1 MAIRRTKQ
9 KKITGKIDLENFN
22 EALSDIQ
29 TDSLIDMEKVADLLK
44 ECMRQAYLTWSYPGV
59 FSSKENKNAPERTLI
74 KASVEFGK
82 KRFKIFDYKTV
93 TNEDDIVDDAYQISL
108 EDAQEIKPTA
118 KIGDEIKIP
127 FDVTTLDK
135 NFVRRVK
142 QLFLARI
149 REASKSSIL
158 SLYQSKIKGLIQG
171 TVTRV
176 DGNEYELNFG
186 KAIGRLRE
194 KNCLPD
200 DNFRVNDRVYVYLS
214 NLSDK
219 TTPPTLIINRT
230 SSDFVLALLKERIP
244 EIGSGIIKVRG
255 ISRQAGKRTKVFVES
270 TLPNVDPI
278 GACVGSDASRMRS
291 IIYELK
297 GEKVDILRY
306 YENKA
311 LQIIEAMKPATVIG
325 MTNNEDFFDPNVH
338 FEEIERDK
346 DYEYPEVTVIVQNG
360 SQGIA
365 IGSSGANVRLASRIT
380 HTSINIKQADDAI
393 KDDNDYI
400 MLPQIEKLTQTQI
413 EPQVNIMSEEELTQE
428 QDIEIDEEISNV
440 KDEEIKPI
448 TSEKREIVDL
458 DKLAIEEKKKEEQ
471 EKQKLAEKQKKEIEE
486 NEHIEIKNKPKIK
499 LEDIESALEPKKH
512 TEVKK
517 TQSHKAKK
525 EEVVEEKVESPVS
538 KVEAMPIYTEDE
550 IASFEN
556 DEDKEYEED
565 DDSYIDEE
573 YEDYQ

>member
-1 MAIRRTKQ
+1 MATRRTKQ

-29 TDSLIDMEKVADLLK
+29 NDSLIDMERVADLLK
-44 ECMRQAYLTWSYPGV
+44 DCMKQAYLSWSYPGV
-59 FSSKENKNAPERTLI
+59 FGSRENKNAPERSLI

-93 TNEDDIVDDAYQISL
+93 TEEDDIVDDSYQISL
-108 EDAQEIKPTA
+108 EEAQEIKPTA

-158 SLYQSKIKGLIQG
+158 SLYQSKIKGIIQG

-200 DNFRVNDRVYVYLS
+200 DHFSVNDRVYVYLAD
-214 NLSDK
+214 LSEK
-219 TTPPTLIINRT
+219 TTPPTLIVNRT
-230 SSDFVLALLKERIP
+230 SSDFVLALLKDRIP
-244 EIGSGIIKVRG
+244 EIGSGTIVVKG
-255 ISRQAGKRTKVFVES
+255 ISRQAGKRTKVFVQS
-270 TLPNVDPI
+270 TLPNVDPVGACI
-278 GACVGSDASRMRS
+278 GADANRMRS
-291 IIYELK
+291 ILYELK

-338 FEEIERDK
+338 FEEIEKDK

-393 KDDNDYI
+393 KDENEYI
-400 MLPQIEKLTQTQI
+400 MLPQIEKLTQVQI
-413 EPQVNIMSEEELTQE
+413 EPSKNIVPDEDITSDQEVELE
-428 QDIEIDEEISNV
+428 EEISNV

-448 TSEKREIVDL
+448 TTEKREIVDL
-458 DKLAIEEKKKEEQ
+458 DKLENEAKKVSQ
-471 EKQKLAEKQKKEIEE
+471 EKEKEKSKEKETE
-486 NEHIEIKNKPKIK
+486 PEHIEIKNKPKIK
-499 LEDIESALEPKKH
+499 LDELESALEQKKP
-512 TEVKK
+512 V
-517 TQSHKAKK
+517 AKK
-525 EEVVEEKVESPVS
+525 VVSKKKKVEVEEEVESEVS
-538 KVEAMPIYTEDE
+538 KVEAMPIYTDDE
-550 IASFEN
+550 IAAFDEEN
-556 DEDKEYEED
+556 DMQDYED

>member
-1 MAIRRTKQ
+1 MASRRTKQ

-29 TDSLIDMEKVADLLK
+29 NDSLIDMERVADLLK
-44 ECMRQAYLTWSYPGV
+44 DCMKQAYLTWSYPGV
-59 FSSKENKNAPERTLI
+59 FGSRENKNAPERTLI

-93 TNEDDIVDDAYQISL
+93 TEEDEIVDDAYQISL
-108 EDAQEIKPTA
+108 EEAQEIKPSA
-118 KIGDEIKIP
+118 KLGDEIKIP

-186 KAIGRLRE
+186 KAIGRLKE

-200 DNFRVNDRVYVYLS
+200 DHFSVNDRVYVYLS
-214 NLSDK
+214 DLSDK
-219 TTPPTLIINRT
+219 TTPPTLIVNRT

-244 EIGSGIIKVRG
+244 EIGSGTIIVKG
-255 ISRQAGKRTKVFVES
+255 ISRQAGKRTKIFVES
-270 TLPNVDPI
+270 TLPNVDPVGACI
-278 GACVGSDASRMRS
+278 GADTNRMRS
-291 IIYELK
+291 IYYELK
-297 GEKVDILRY
+297 GEKIDILKY

-338 FEEIERDK
+338 FEEIEKDK

-365 IGSSGANVRLASRIT
+365 IGSGGANVRLASRIT

-393 KDDNDYI
+393 KDENDYI
-400 MLPQIEKLTQTQI
+400 MLPQIEKLTKVVI
-413 EPQVNIMSEEELTQE
+413 EPSKNVLPDEDILQE
-428 QDIEIDEEISNV
+428 QEEFEEEISNV

-458 DKLAIEEKKKEEQ
+458 DRLDKEEKLAEEKKHQQ
-471 EKQKLAEKQKKEIEE
+471 EKEAEP
-486 NEHIEIKNKPKIK
+486 EHIEIKNKPKIK
-499 LEDIESALEPKKH
+499 LDELESALEQKKQTKTTSAPKKKKVE
-512 TEVKK
+512 EVK
-517 TQSHKAKK
+517 
-525 EEVVEEKVESPVS
+525 EEESEVS

-550 IASFEN
+550 IAQF
-556 DEDKEYEED
+556 DDDKNEYED